1 MAVSHDIATLFC
13 LWVVGKG
20 VVFGGVGANTTRFFC
35 LQSLG
40 GCNFT
45 NTKGKA
51 EVRVVA
57 KAKDK
62 ANEKVNTKAKANQN

>member
-1 MAVSHDIATLFC
+1 MTQPPFFC
-13 LWVVGKG
+13 LWVGGKG
-20 VVFGGVGANTTRFFC
+20 VVFGVVGANTTQFFC

-45 NTKGKA
+45 NAKLNA

-62 ANEKVNTKAKANQN
+62 ANEKVNTKANQN